1 MKDSIYVNRSVSACL
16 KEATTMAF
24 SNLKTILFN
33 TWLPLL
39 LVSISFTG
47 ILLSFTPNK
56 QIYDLGNANI
66 WLSLLFLV
74 AMYILLFVSWLW
86 TAAKAFAIVN
96 GEKTKNNLKRC
107 IAPIIVLVAFSLAVK
122 SCLTGTIYETVNKWL
137 TTFSMSEQATSGLA
151 LILLI
156 SVIAIVA
163 ALLLPLLYAFTHC
176 ILEQK
181 ESLASAFKS
190 GYKTGIRH
198 WGFLFLSTMITT
210 LIVGVLAAIIMT
222 PLTIILFAN
231 IQNTLGIINGDM
243 DGTPSCFYFMLITTS
258 IVCCFI
264 TTFISLWQLL
274 STCYV
279 CGSIT
284 VHETEKNR
292 QAKEI
297 NQHETTENL
306 IY

>member
-1 MKDSIYVNRSVSACL
+1 M
-16 KEATTMAF
+16 
-24 SNLKTILFN
+24 
-33 TWLPLL
+33 L

-74 AMYILLFVSWLW
+74 AIYILLFVSWLW

-137 TTFSMSEQATSGLA
+137 TTFNMSEQATSGLA

-163 ALLLPLLYAFTHC
+163 ALLLPLLYAFTHY

-181 ESLASAFKS
+181 EGLASVFKS

-243 DGTPSCFYFMLITTS
+243 DGTPSGFYFMLVTTS

-264 TTFISLWQLL
+264 TTFVSLWQLL
-274 STCYV
+274 SACYV

-284 VHETEKNR
+284 VHEAEKNR

>member
-1 MKDSIYVNRSVSACL
+1 
-16 KEATTMAF
+16 
-24 SNLKTILFN
+24 
-33 TWLPLL
+33 
-39 LVSISFTG
+39 
-47 ILLSFTPNK
+47 
-56 QIYDLGNANI
+56 
-66 WLSLLFLV
+66 
-74 AMYILLFVSWLW
+74 
-86 TAAKAFAIVN
+86 
-96 GEKTKNNLKRC
+96 
-107 IAPIIVLVAFSLAVK
+107 
-122 SCLTGTIYETVNKWL
+122 
-137 TTFSMSEQATSGLA
+137 
-151 LILLI
+151 
-156 SVIAIVA
+156 
-163 ALLLPLLYAFTHC
+163 
-176 ILEQK
+176 
-181 ESLASAFKS
+181 
-190 GYKTGIRH
+190 
-198 WGFLFLSTMITT
+198 MITT

-243 DGTPSCFYFMLITTS
+243 DGTPSGFYFMLITTS

-284 VHETEKNR
+284 VHEAEKNR

>member
-16 KEATTMAF
+16 KEATAMAF
-24 SNLKTILFN
+24 SHLKTILFT

-122 SCLTGTIYETVNKWL
+122 SCLTGAIYETVNKWL
-137 TTFSMSEQATSGLA
+137 TTFNMSEQATSGLA
-151 LILLI
+151 HSIDF
-156 SVIAIVA
+156 SHSHRCSPAFAA
-163 ALLLPLLYAFTHC
+163 ALCVYPLYIGTKRRFSQRL
-176 ILEQK
+176 Q
-181 ESLASAFKS
+181 
-190 GYKTGIRH
+190 IR
-198 WGFLFLSTMITT
+198 L
-210 LIVGVLAAIIMT
+210 
-222 PLTIILFAN
+222 
-231 IQNTLGIINGDM
+231 
-243 DGTPSCFYFMLITTS
+243 
-258 IVCCFI
+258 
-264 TTFISLWQLL
+264 
-274 STCYV
+274 
-279 CGSIT
+279 
-284 VHETEKNR
+284 
-292 QAKEI
+292 
-297 NQHETTENL
+297 
-306 IY
+306 

>member
-16 KEATTMAF
+16 KEATAMAF
-24 SNLKTILFN
+24 SHLKTILFT

-107 IAPIIVLVAFSLAVK
+107 IAPIIILVAFSLAVK
-122 SCLTGTIYETVNKWL
+122 SCLTGAIYETVNKWL
-137 TTFSMSEQATSGLA
+137 TTFNMSEQATSGLT

-163 ALLLPLLYAFTHC
+163 ALLLPLLYAFTHY
-176 ILEQK
+176 ILERK
-181 ESLASAFKS
+181 EGLASVFK
-190 GYKTGIRH
+190 
-198 WGFLFLSTMITT
+198 
-210 LIVGVLAAIIMT
+210 
-222 PLTIILFAN
+222 
-231 IQNTLGIINGDM
+231 
-243 DGTPSCFYFMLITTS
+243 
-258 IVCCFI
+258 
-264 TTFISLWQLL
+264 
-274 STCYV
+274 
-279 CGSIT
+279 
-284 VHETEKNR
+284 
-292 QAKEI
+292 
-297 NQHETTENL
+297 
-306 IY
+306 